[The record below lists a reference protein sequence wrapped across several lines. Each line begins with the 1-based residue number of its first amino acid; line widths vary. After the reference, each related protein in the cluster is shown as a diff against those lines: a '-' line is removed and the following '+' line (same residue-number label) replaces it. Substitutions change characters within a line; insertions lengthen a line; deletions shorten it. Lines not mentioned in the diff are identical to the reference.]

1 MVGGVGLGD
10 KHAGWMVEV
19 ATSGTVFPST
29 LFCIHLL
36 LCAFFGKIQF
46 TNLQFTNTIFS
57 SVLSPASLETLTELI
72 CRARADQIPS

>member
-29 LFCIHLL
+29 LLCIHLL
-36 LCAFFGKIQF
+36 LCAFFGKI
-46 TNLQFTNTIFS
+46 
-57 SVLSPASLETLTELI
+57 
-72 CRARADQIPS
+72 